1 MKIRDLDLDQ
11 YVIVYDIGKSEN
23 NNGMTV
29 VGRVEEIVFHDD
41 GENAATINSLGN
53 LYEITDDNEFELWAK
68 SIEGKTE
75 SIGTT
80 IKWNDDGNL
89 EVEDNYEIK
98 VPDDVLNNNSNL
110 VGYVK
115 DEINTYRSNDVQ
127 QKKRFEHL
135 GYALDGKPDD
145 IQRGKVELIDSET
158 VEFENGRQMKVIIN
172 NGKTKP
178 TSVCWVDDKTIGF
191 DNGSRVT
198 IPENYETKQTNDIVN
213 KPSHYTYG
221 KIEIIDIVEQ
231 VTTAYP
237 TNIAFSI
244 GNALKYICRAP
255 FKNGVEDLKKAV
267 WYLNRAI
274 KKWEETK

>member
-29 VGRVEEIVFHDD
+29 VGRVEEIVFNDD

-53 LYEITDDNEFELWAK
+53 LYDITDDNYFDLWTK
-68 SIEGKTE
+68 SIEDKTE
-75 SIGTT
+75 HIGSKKTSGRVFEGWAKDLYEDRKH
-80 IKWNDDGNL
+80 I
-89 EVEDNYEIK
+89 EDNFDKLHQKIYENK
-98 VPDDVLNNNSNL
+98 
-110 VGYVK
+110 
-115 DEINTYRSNDVQ
+115 SNDVQ
-127 QKKRFEHL
+127 QRKRKDEDTALFKIKDLKVGYKVKVL
-135 GYALDGKPDD
+135 GDNMIGE
-145 IQRGKVELIDSET
+145 VSE
-158 VEFENGRQMKVIIN
+158 IAD
-172 NGKTKP
+172 NGK
-178 TSVCWVDDKTIGF
+178 SAEIRVDDGVYRDINDNYDFTIIEW
-191 DNGSRVT
+191 NAV
-198 IPENYETKQTNDIVN
+198 PEYAEDIVN

-231 VTTAYP
+231 VTAAYP

-267 WYLNRAI
+267 WYLDRAI
-274 KKWEETK
+274 KKWEEN

>member
-11 YVIVYDIGKSEN
+11 YVIVYDIGKSEG

-53 LYEITDDNEFELWAK
+53 LYDITDDNYFDLWTK
-68 SIEGKTE
+68 SIEDKTE
-75 SIGTT
+75 HIGFD
-80 IKWNDDGNL
+80 KENMEKSRKL
-89 EVEDNYEIK
+89 
-98 VPDDVLNNNSNL
+98 L
-110 VGYVK
+110 
-115 DEINTYRSNDVQ
+115 SNDVQ

-135 GYALDGKPDD
+135 KGNFNKEKTSD
-145 IQRGKVELIDSET
+145 RV
-158 VEFENGRQMKVIIN
+158 FEGWAKDLHEDRKNIEDN
-172 NGKTKP
+172 F
-178 TSVCWVDDKTIGF
+178 DKLHQKRYENKSNDVS
-191 DNGSRVT
+191 DNQQDV
-198 IPENYETKQTNDIVN
+198 VN

-231 VTTAYP
+231 VTAAYP

-267 WYLNRAI
+267 WYLNRCI
-274 KKWEETK
+274 EKWDVNKEETK